1 MTLDNFKT
9 LLLPKEEIVGIE
21 ITDTYIKVLGFSGDT
36 SKTWVDF
43 KVNLPV
49 GTIVGGNLVKL
60 EILNAVL
67 KKIRNN
73 YFKKRKEKVYAILSL
88 NTNLFYTNVLSLPN
102 ISSEK
107 ELKEAIELNTSLV
120 SPIKLEDAYFD
131 FEDWTQPGEA
141 NKRIFITLVPKA
153 KIDPYLKSFSEDGF
167 ELLALE
173 FSLLSF
179 NRLVSNYTEK
189 ESRNFLILN
198 FRPEGVNMAIGSG
211 DDSLLLP
218 TFESWNDML
227 KDLGETS
234 ISIET
239 LKKYVGLEI
248 PKLISFL
255 ASHYNQ
261 TIEGFH
267 VISNNQNFNEQI
279 SQFLIND
286 FAFKPLKLTLPPNLA
301 TRNTDDYT
309 VIGSALRGFINREND
324 TIVSLMPVGTE
335 QKYKETR
342 NYNYISFWAKSV
354 SIVIL
359 FMVVVFVGVDFGLFK
374 PTLKNIISNNLS
386 LVISANQNQEA
397 AILKKE
403 AEDFNSKLDL
413 MIIMNQKRY
422 NWQQVLTD
430 LSSDPQVIIENIKM
444 INLESEK
451 KITATFRT
459 TNREKALSFRD
470 SVKQMTI
477 VDTVEMPA
485 KLFTEEPNK
494 QSVRFD
500 LVIGLK

>member
-1 MTLDNFKT
+1 
-9 LLLPKEEIVGIE
+9 
-21 ITDTYIKVLGFSGDT
+21 
-36 SKTWVDF
+36 
-43 KVNLPV
+43 
-49 GTIVGGNLVKL
+49 
-60 EILNAVL
+60 
-67 KKIRNN
+67 
-73 YFKKRKEKVYAILSL
+73 
-88 NTNLFYTNVLSLPN
+88 
-102 ISSEK
+102 
-107 ELKEAIELNTSLV
+107 
-120 SPIKLEDAYFD
+120 
-131 FEDWTQPGEA
+131 
-141 NKRIFITLVPKA
+141 
-153 KIDPYLKSFSEDGF
+153 
-167 ELLALE
+167 
-173 FSLLSF
+173 
-179 NRLVSNYTEK
+179 
-189 ESRNFLILN
+189 
-198 FRPEGVNMAIGSG
+198 
-211 DDSLLLP
+211 
-218 TFESWNDML
+218 
-227 KDLGETS
+227 
-234 ISIET
+234 
-239 LKKYVGLEI
+239 
-248 PKLISFL
+248 LISFL

-309 VIGSALRGFINREND
+309 VIGSALRGFISREND

-374 PTLKNIISNNLS
+374 PILKNIVSNNLS

-422 NWQQVLTD
+422 NWQQVLID
-430 LSSDPQVIIENIKM
+430 LSSDSQVIIENIKM

-459 TNREKALSFRD
+459 ISREKAIAFRD
-470 SVKQMTI
+470 SVKQMDI
-477 VDTVEMPA
+477 VSTVEMPA